1 MLLSH
6 EEPFPSQIKLF
17 YIFRFFKLWALVFGC
32 PYPCNSM
39 KIIGLGAA
47 LKMGNKNVFNRSQ
60 WYGSNLYWRR
70 WNFSPDI
77 AQKMKFSIKDFFSKC
92 DQIRRFLLLKK
103 SLMENFIFCGVW
115 IRGRFWWLTNLPIKL
130 AECMCITTSF
140 NIISK
145 GKLISRSI
153 HASSL
158 SVKWWPH
165 AANRTRLNGDL
176 FNNKTS
182 GLVLVDGPVILA

>member
-1 MLLSH
+1 MRAAFKILPAYGNMRIRENPYSD
-6 EEPFPSQIKLF
+6 IF
-17 YIFRFFKLWALVFGC
+17 Y
-32 PYPCNSM
+32 SM
-39 KIIGLGAA
+39 H
-47 LKMGNKNVFNRSQ
+47 V
-60 WYGSNLYWRR
+60 
-70 WNFSPDI
+70 PI
-77 AQKMKFSIKDFFSKC
+77 AQKMKFSIKDLFSKC

-182 GLVLVDGPVILA
+182 GLGLVDGPVILA